1 MGLGG
6 QDWSPDSETAAGPIK
21 MMKILV
27 MTDHFPPDNLGG
39 AGQAAFIQCRALQQ
53 LGHDVQ
59 VLSARRD
66 DSSPADLDVE
76 GIHVH
81 RLKIAYPLRWHAY
94 LSLVNPVATR
104 QVNQYLDRVQPDVV
118 HAHNVH
124 TYLTYH
130 SLTLARKRGLPVFLT
145 VHDTMTVTYQKF
157 DSFIDPGW
165 RGIPESMDYRVDPWT
180 QVRKQRFRYFP
191 PRNAIIR
198 QIIRRNVN
206 AIISPSAELLK
217 VLEANQV
224 SAPAMIALANGVEAE
239 RFASTEAEQNAF
251 RVEQGLE
258 GRRVVLFAG
267 RINRAKGGEQ
277 ILRAMPLIVEKVPD
291 AMLLVLARP
300 GGYGEGMLG
309 IAESLGIGQ
318 YIRFAGW
325 LTGRALAA
333 AFGTADVCVT
343 PSVYFDN
350 FPTINLEAQ
359 AAGTP
364 VVGTCFGG
372 TREAVADDETGYIVN
387 PYDLDMLAGRI
398 ADLLLDDSLRV
409 RMGQNARQR
418 VHQHYDWLEQARKLI
433 EIYQRF

>member
-1 MGLGG
+1 
-6 QDWSPDSETAAGPIK
+6 
-21 MMKILV
+21 V
-27 MTDHFPPDNLGG
+27 
-39 AGQAAFIQCRALQQ
+39 AFIQCKALQK
-53 LGHDVQ
+53 LGHEVQ

-76 GIHVH
+76 GIPVH

-94 LSLVNPVATR
+94 LSLANPAATR
-104 QVNQYLDRVQPDVV
+104 QVGQFLGRTQPDIV

-130 SLTLARKRGLPVFLT
+130 SLALARKRGLPVFLT

-165 RGIPESMDYRVDPWT
+165 RGIPGQMDYRVDPWT

-198 QIIRRNVN
+198 QIIRHNVN
-206 AIISPSAELLK
+206 AIISPSAELLE
-217 VLEANQV
+217 VLKANRLNV
-224 SAPAMIALANGVEAE
+224 PNMIPLANGIEPE
-239 RFASTEAEQNAF
+239 RFESTGAEQAGF
-251 RVEQGLE
+251 RAEQGLE
-258 GRRVVLFAG
+258 GRRVILFAG

-277 ILRAMPLIVEKVPD
+277 ILRAMPLIVERVPD

-300 GGYGEGMLG
+300 GGYGEGMLH

-325 LTGRALAA
+325 LTGHNLAA
-333 AFGTADVCVT
+333 AFGMADVCVT
-343 PSVYFDN
+343 PSIYFDN
-350 FPTINLEAQ
+350 FPTVNLEAQ

-372 TREAVADDETGYIVN
+372 TREAVIDGETGYIVN

-398 ADLLLDDSLRV
+398 VDLLLNELLRA
-409 RMGQNARQR
+409 RMGHNAQQR
-418 VHQHYDWLEQARKLI
+418 IRQHYDWLEQANKLVR
-433 EIYQRF
+433 IYRQY